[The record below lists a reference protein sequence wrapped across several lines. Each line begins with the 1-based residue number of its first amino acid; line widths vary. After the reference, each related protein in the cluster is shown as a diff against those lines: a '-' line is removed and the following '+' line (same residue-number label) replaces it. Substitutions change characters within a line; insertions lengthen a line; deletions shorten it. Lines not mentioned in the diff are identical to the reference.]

1 MLQEHLGRPF
11 AINGRKLLLC
21 LNTVAA
27 TCEKLPFLSL
37 LYDVCQSR
45 YTVRRTAA
53 LRRCACS
60 GLGLKGFVGSC
71 QTGYGGVCLL
81 HGLLDRC
88 VAVKLA
94 PPCLQPACQ
103 RAVPPGGQNRYLCR
117 AVRLAVVLAH
127 QRFMCGKFPL
137 NQGAVIAGSAFKLL

>member
-11 AINGRKLLLC
+11 AINGCKLLLC

-27 TCEKLPFLSL
+27 NCEKLTFLSL

-53 LRRCACS
+53 LRRCACI
-60 GLGLKGFVGSC
+60 GLGLKGFVFGC
-71 QTGYGGVCLL
+71 QTGYVGLRLL
-81 HGLLDRC
+81 HSLLDQC

-94 PPCLQPACQ
+94 PPCRQPACQ
-103 RAVPPGGQNRYLCR
+103 RAVPPGGKNRYLCR

-127 QRFMCGKFPL
+127 QRFMRGEFSL
-137 NQGAVIAGSAFKLL
+137 NLGAVIA